1 MVKCRPFYLPR
12 EFSAVFILAVYIPP
26 RANSATALGLL
37 HDAISKQETAHPD
50 AVFIVA
56 GDFNHCN
63 LRTVLPKY
71 HQHVSFPTRENNILD
86 QVYSNVRGGYK
97 AAARPH
103 FGRSDHISVF
113 LYPAYRQLLKQA
125 PPVSKTIKVWT
136 EETDLV
142 LQDCFDTT
150 DWEVFRTAAV
160 GEDCNAEDYKRARYD
175 LRRSIRQ
182 AKRQYRVK
190 LEGCYTSAD
199 SRRMWQGLRHITD
212 YQQRSREVT
221 TSHTTLPDQLNEFY
235 ARFEALNPDR
245 QRGVMAEGS
254 TQNSSLTVTSVETT
268 TIVPL
273 PKKSVVTCLNDYR
286 PVALTPIVMKCFERI
301 VMSHIQE
308 TIPDNLDPLQF
319 AYRQNRSTDD
329 AVNTAIHTAL
339 THLEG
344 KDTYVRMLFID
355 YRSAFNTVIPTK
367 LAGKLLTLGL
377 TPTLCNWVLN
387 FLTDR
392 PQSVRIGSR
401 TSSTR
406 TVSTGTPQGCVLSPL
421 LYTLFTYDCVASQ
434 SNTSIIK
441 FADDTT
447 VIGLITGGDE
457 TAYRREVAELVD

>member
-1 MVKCRPFYLPR
+1 MITSETRRSLEDQKILSDFDFLLRSDTADTSQQGPAAPASGRRRSGRTECPRRKRGKRGGLHARLKARAMRPPLPSLLLANVRSLENKLDELRARITTQREIRDCCALILTETWLSDSTPDSAIQLQTHSVHRGDRTAASGKNKGGGVCVFVNNRWCSDIKTVEKHCSTDLELLMVKCRPFYLPR

-125 PPVSKTIKVWT
+125 PPATLKTTKGP
-136 EETDLV
+136 D
-142 LQDCFDTT
+142 
-150 DWEVFRTAAV
+150 
-160 GEDCNAEDYKRARYD
+160 RYD

-190 LEGCYTSAD
+190 LEGCYNTSAD

-245 QRGVMAEGS
+245 QRGVYGRGEHAE
-254 TQNSSLTVTSVETT
+254 THRSL
-268 TIVPL
+268 
-273 PKKSVVTCLNDYR
+273 
-286 PVALTPIVMKCFERI
+286 
-301 VMSHIQE
+301 
-308 TIPDNLDPLQF
+308 
-319 AYRQNRSTDD
+319 
-329 AVNTAIHTAL
+329 
-339 THLEG
+339 
-344 KDTYVRMLFID
+344 
-355 YRSAFNTVIPTK
+355 
-367 LAGKLLTLGL
+367 
-377 TPTLCNWVLN
+377 
-387 FLTDR
+387 
-392 PQSVRIGSR
+392 
-401 TSSTR
+401 
-406 TVSTGTPQGCVLSPL
+406 
-421 LYTLFTYDCVASQ
+421 
-434 SNTSIIK
+434 
-441 FADDTT
+441 
-447 VIGLITGGDE
+447 
-457 TAYRREVAELVD
+457 